1 MRKFLGNLVSTLT
14 RSSTKKVENFGD
26 PNKKGW
32 LNTYADELL
41 ETDKER
47 SKYETKHGYEFWRD
61 KIKEYQTSEQK
72 KGSPK
77 TQEFMG
83 SDVTSQSDHFY

>member
-14 RSSTKKVENFGD
+14 RSSTKKVESFGD

-61 KIKEYQTSEQK
+61 KIKEYQTEEQK
-72 KGSPK
+72 KGPSK
-77 TQEFMG
+77 NQGIMG
-83 SDVTSQSDHFY
+83 SDVSSKSNNFY